1 MYRFALVIFALALPL
16 AAQQGILGN
25 VTDATGAAVPG
36 AAIRILN
43 TGTGAILPT
52 TTNNEGFYTA
62 PSLPVGGYTV

>member
-1 MYRFALVIFALALPL
+1 MIRFALAVFTLALPL

-43 TGTGAILPT
+43 TGTGAMIPT
-52 TTNNEGFYTA
+52 STK
-62 PSLPVGGYTV
+62 